1 MCVRLAAV
9 IWLTVATAAVSP
21 AVAGARSLTI
31 RVTSITVSIVPHDVG
46 PKGASKGDT
55 VTYRDRLL
63 NAAPQFGHKQGAV
76 VGSDGGTMSFTSR
89 STATFRGRTTLPGGT
104 LTLKGPVTALANGG
118 LVIPVASGTGIFA
131 KAHGTL
137 TVAPGQNHVLNTY
150 ELAFTALPV
159 A

>member
-1 MCVRLAAV
+1 MRLGVLVFLAV
-9 IWLTVATAAVSP
+9 VATTVSP
-21 AVAGARSLTI
+21 AGAGARSLTI
-31 RVTSITVSIVPHDVG
+31 QVISVTVSIVPHDVA

-63 NAAPQFGHKQGAV
+63 NTARQFGHKKGAV
-76 VGSDGGTMSFTSR
+76 VGSDGGTMTFTSR
-89 STATFRGRTTLPGGT
+89 NTATFRGKTALPGGT
-104 LTLKGPVTALANGG
+104 LTLRGRVRALANGG
-118 LVIPVASGTGIFA
+118 LVIPVASGTGAFA

-150 ELAFTALPV
+150 ELAFSALPV